1 MKKTFC
7 SYFNQDICRSC
18 EKIEIPYQAQLRE
31 KSDYLIRLF
40 GDELRSKLLD
50 IVPSQE
56 VEFRNKAK
64 FSVTGTI
71 EEPIIGLTGENDLD
85 RGREILNCPIHHP
98 LINQAIKGVKD
109 LILRAQLPPY
119 QIKSK
124 TGELKGLILYY
135 SSESDEMYFRLILR
149 SKEAIDRI
157 RKHHLSWIKN
167 FPYIQ
172 CLSANIQPIPH
183 AVLEGEEEI
192 FFTDRN
198 FINHELQQ
206 IKMTLHPQGFVQTN
220 QNVAKNLYQTAADWT
235 KDLNINKFLELF
247 SGQGAFSFFIQ
258 SQVQQA
264 KGIEINKDA
273 VERANETARSLGLA
287 HLHFMASDATTL
299 KKDLIEFNPD
309 LVLVNP
315 PRRGLTEAIHLII
328 DLKPKYLIYSSCE
341 AKTLKSDLE
350 KLNKLYHLEKIQIFD
365 MFPHTVHFETLAL
378 LKINED
384 DKTSSYDSKHP
395 R

>member
-1 MKKTFC
+1 LK
-7 SYFNQDICRSC
+7 
-18 EKIEIPYQAQLRE
+18 E
-31 KSDYLIRLF
+31 LIYNARL
-40 GDELRSKLLD
+40 
-50 IVPSQE
+50 
-56 VEFRNKAK
+56 A
-64 FSVTGTI
+64 
-71 EEPIIGLTGENDLD
+71 
-85 RGREILNCPIHHP
+85 
-98 LINQAIKGVKD
+98 
-109 LILRAQLPPY
+109 PY

-135 SSESDEMYFRLILR
+135 STESHEMYLRLILR

-157 RKHHLSWIKN
+157 RKHHSIWMKN
-167 FPYIQ
+167 FPMIK

-183 AVLEGEEEI
+183 ALLEGDEEI
-192 FFTDRN
+192 FFTDQH
-198 FINHELQQ
+198 FIHHELQQ

-235 KDLNINKFLELF
+235 RDLNIKKFLELF

-264 KGIEINKDA
+264 RGIEINADA
-273 VERANETARSLGLA
+273 VERANETARSLGLN
-287 HLHFMASDATTL
+287 HLHFIASDATTL
-299 KKDLIEFNPD
+299 KRNLIEFNPD

-315 PRRGLTEAIHLII
+315 PRRGLTEAVHLIM

-350 KLNKLYHLEKIQIFD
+350 KLNQLYHLEKIQIFD
-365 MFPHTVHFETLAL
+365 MFPHTNHFETLAL

-384 DKTSSYDSKHP
+384 DKTSSYG
-395 R
+395 